1 MEFHVKLQELRKQNG
16 LTQEELAKKLFVSRT
31 AVSKWESNRGY
42 PGIESLKNI
51 SKLFSVSLDDLLSN
65 EELLSI
71 AEESGSK
78 KTNGIIDLIFGLSD
92 LSTVALLL
100 LPLFALRQSNAVY
113 DVSLI
118 ELNSIS
124 LFIKVMFYIFV
135 ITVCLFGVL
144 MLTLQNSNC
153 KIWIKAK
160 SITSV
165 ALSII
170 GTLMFTV
177 CLQPYAAIYM
187 FLFFIIKVLILLKI
201 TRHE

>member
-92 LSTVALLL
+92 LSTVALLF
-100 LPLFALRQSNAVY
+100 LPLFALRQSNVVY

-124 LFIKVMFYIFV
+124 LFIKVI
-135 ITVCLFGVL
+135 
-144 MLTLQNSNC
+144 S
-153 KIWIKAK
+153 
-160 SITSV
+160 
-165 ALSII
+165 
-170 GTLMFTV
+170 
-177 CLQPYAAIYM
+177 
-187 FLFFIIKVLILLKI
+187 
-201 TRHE
+201 